1 MTVDAWLNAV
11 ERFIARRG
19 KPVSITCD
27 NGGTFIGGN
36 KKLRA
41 VVLAQLKALPKDE
54 LTEAMVEKLQV
65 EFNFIPPGTPHYGGA
80 WESLV
85 RQIQRNL
92 LKTIGLIPKLT
103 LDKLS
108 TFMARAEAAV
118 NSRPLAIG
126 DEANIITPMSVLGPA
141 TSMAYGFEA
150 EVSLARV
157 AGQLRQAIDHFWKTW
172 STAYIQQL
180 SPHRLRPGSPGYVE
194 LMPGSKVAF
203 KRHEPFHRL
212 SGTKPE
218 AGTITEVH
226 RSRDGIARRYTV
238 ADAEGKL
245 IEIPVGRLF
254 IVEQDL
260 VELRGPAIGSAPRI
274 PLPSSVRK

>member
-1 MTVDAWLNAV
+1 MTVDAWLNAI
-11 ERFIARRG
+11 ERFMARRG
-19 KPVSITCD
+19 KPASITCD
-27 NGGTFIGGN
+27 NGGTFVGGN
-36 KKLRA
+36 KKLQA
-41 VVLAQLKALPKDE
+41 VVRAQLKALLKDE
-54 LTEAMVEKLQV
+54 LTEAMVRKHQV
-65 EFNFIPPGTPHYGGA
+65 EFRFIPPGTPHYGGA
-80 WESLV
+80 WEGLV
-85 RQIQRNL
+85 RQVQRNL
-92 LKTIGLIPKLT
+92 MKTIGLMPKLT
-103 LDKLS
+103 MDKLA
-108 TFMARAEAAV
+108 TFMTRAEAAL

-126 DEANIITPMSVLGPA
+126 DGMDIITPMSVLGPA

-172 STAYIQQL
+172 STAYLQQL

-212 SGTKPE
+212 SGSKPE
-218 AGTITEVH
+218 AGTITKVH

-238 ADAEGKL
+238 EDAGGRL
-245 IEIPVGRLF
+245 VEIPTGRLF

-260 VELRGPAIGSAPRI
+260 VELRGPAIGSAPRT
-274 PLPSSVRK
+274 PLASSDRK